1 MGNLTVEQVEADV
14 DYLMDSLGSNKR
26 LIPSPSV
33 LLRTTSSIPLL
44 SVVLSF
50 ISTVV
55 FYFSADWTEKT
66 TAGFLHFLAT
76 EGWVVILA
84 TAIIG
89 LFFMLLTYNKVLM
102 YFTLPEDVRNKSTI
116 LQHLNKVASRTVN
129 LFVFLMMC
137 SAALAAISPW
147 FTFAIPALLLF
158 MMFTVGIIIS
168 SEVNRL
174 GSGMALDKISN
185 LIKKI

>member
-14 DYLMDSLGSNKR
+14 DYLMGSLGSNKR

-50 ISTVV
+50 ISTLV

-66 TAGFLHFLAT
+66 TAGLLYFLAT

-84 TAIIG
+84 TTIIG

-116 LQHLNKVASRTVN
+116 LQHLKGCQQNGQS
-129 LFVFLMMC
+129 LC
-137 SAALAAISPW
+137 
-147 FTFAIPALLLF
+147 
-158 MMFTVGIIIS
+158 
-168 SEVNRL
+168 
-174 GSGMALDKISN
+174 ISN
-185 LIKKI
+185 DVFCGPCSHITLVYFCYSCTSIIHDVCRRYHN